1 MRDVTVYGVVDPPLR
16 ITHCGY
22 ADKECNLV
30 YTMNASKVL
39 PSNLDV
45 SRIAEMSL
53 ALGVR

>member
-16 ITHCGY
+16 ITHCEY

-45 SRIAEMSL
+45 SKIAEMSL
-53 ALGVR
+53 PLGVR